1 MASNTAI
8 VIGLLLNIC
17 LVASQGLWPRQLPS
31 SGTFEPSL
39 SADNP
44 TPLNFDQGPEQK
56 DPKGVKGVNPPTESP
71 KSVKATR
78 FLDGMDL
85 LDGLDSFGPYM
96 AGSFPLPNLPSA
108 MSYLVF

>member
-56 DPKGVKGVNPPTESP
+56 DPKGVNPPTESP